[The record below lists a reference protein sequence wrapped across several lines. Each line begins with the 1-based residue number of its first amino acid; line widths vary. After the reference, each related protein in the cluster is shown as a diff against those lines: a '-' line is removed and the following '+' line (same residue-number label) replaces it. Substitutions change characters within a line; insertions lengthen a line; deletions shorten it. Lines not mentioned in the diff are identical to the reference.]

1 MGQSMSKKETINKY
15 FDKIMPLSLP
25 NTTNKPVEKEKD
37 KEYTTHKIFDD
48 PSSSETHA
56 SNMSKSSNELQNI
69 INNINTDEIILWEHK
84 DRPAN
89 ELGNLEEF
97 AKVLKSVGQLQ
108 AGIVRPSKHPAHKYE
123 LIVGERR
130 WRACKIA
137 GLNFQAKILNLS
149 DEDAS
154 IAQAVENEGRE
165 NLSDYA
171 RGISYAKKIE
181 AGILMQKDLI
191 NKLGKSKQEVSRLLS
206 FREIPSELIEAIGD
220 MTKVSSRTSECIKQI
235 CKKNSENLEILMAIA
250 DKISSGI
257 GFKTIEKHI
266 EEAKATHNTFSIAE
280 KAFSKNDQ
288 RHLFTLRK
296 DGNGNSSISFP
307 KDIRSIIDIKALQN
321 ILVEE
326 IDRQINSIRLSS

>member
-1 MGQSMSKKETINKY
+1 MNKKKALNEY
-15 FDKIMPLSLP
+15 FDNINPISLP
-25 NTTNKPVEKEKD
+25 QTTKKINVDPEVKK
-37 KEYTTHKIFDD
+37 YTSHKIFDD
-48 PSSSETHA
+48 PSESKEFVHNTSEQLNN
-56 SNMSKSSNELQNI
+56 SNDVI
-69 INNINTDEIILWEHK
+69 HNINTNDITLWEHK

-89 ELGNLEEF
+89 EFGNLEDF

-108 AGIVRPSKHPAHKYE
+108 PGIVRLLKDSNYKYE

-137 GLNFQAKILNLS
+137 EVPFQAKILDLN

-181 AGILMQKDLI
+181 AGILKQKDLI
-191 NKLGKSKQEVSRLLS
+191 SKLGKSKQEISRLLS
-206 FREIPSELIEAIGD
+206 FRDIPVELVNAIGD
-220 MTKVSSRTSECIKQI
+220 MTKVSSRTAEYIKQV
-235 CKKNSENLEILMAIA
+235 CNKDEKNIEILIGFA
-250 DKISSGI
+250 DKISHGI
-257 GFKTIEKHI
+257 GFKTIEKHL
-266 EEAKATHNTFSIAE
+266 EETKSLNSSVSMAE
-280 KAFSKNDQ
+280 KVFSKADN

-307 KDIRSIIDIKALQN
+307 KDIRSIIDIKTLQS

-326 IDRQINSIRLSS
+326 IDKQINLMRVAN